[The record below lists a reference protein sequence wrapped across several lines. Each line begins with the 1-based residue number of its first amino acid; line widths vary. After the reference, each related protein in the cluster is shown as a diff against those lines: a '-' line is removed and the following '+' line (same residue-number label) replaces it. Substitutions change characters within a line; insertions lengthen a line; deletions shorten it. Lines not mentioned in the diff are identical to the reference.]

1 MMLTYV
7 VFVYLQHL
15 SCVCPSV
22 DPTFHSQLNWV
33 VGKLRCGTVPAP
45 AVYPPVVQR
54 HSTFTCIFIAY
65 SDSGIIRDLCLTTN
79 IKNRLKMVVPNRI
92 RSSSC

>member
-1 MMLTYV
+1 MGYR
-7 VFVYLQHL
+7 F
-15 SCVCPSV
+15 C
-22 DPTFHSQLNWV
+22 
-33 VGKLRCGTVPAP
+33 
-45 AVYPPVVQR
+45 
-54 HSTFTCIFIAY
+54 TCIFIAY

>member
-54 HSTFTCIFIAY
+54 HSTFT
-65 SDSGIIRDLCLTTN
+65 
-79 IKNRLKMVVPNRI
+79 VPVLVLEY
-92 RSSSC
+92 